1 MPPRKNPLP
10 PDPETQLA
18 DAALKLLAKRPWQE
32 LTLAA
37 VARGAKLKL
46 AELQRIAPSKPR
58 LFGLILRRIGTE
70 LAARHKAEPGETHDR
85 MFDVAMAWFD
95 VLAGRKKAVRSLYE
109 GLRRDP
115 LSLVAARDDILE
127 TAHWL
132 MALAEADTG
141 PALSLRA
148 LGFAAVLGHA
158 VPAWLED
165 GPDLAKTMARLDSD
179 LRRGESVLKRG
190 PLAGGED

>member
-1 MPPRKNPLP
+1 MPQKTPSKT
-10 PDPETQLA
+10 DPETRLA
-18 DAALKLLAKRPWQE
+18 DAALRLLAKRPWQE

-37 VARGAKLKL
+37 VAKSAKLKL
-46 AELQRIAPSKPR
+46 ADLLVLAPSKPR
-58 LFGLILRRIGTE
+58 LFGLILRRIGAE
-70 LAARHKAEPGETHDR
+70 VAAQHNADTGEIHDR

-95 VLAGRKKAVRSLYE
+95 ALAKHKKAVRSLYE

-115 LSLVAARDDILE
+115 FSLVAAKGDILE
-127 TAHWL
+127 AAHWL

-158 VPAWLED
+158 VPAWLDD
-165 GPDLAKTMARLDSD
+165 GPDLAKTMARLDGD
-179 LRRGESVLKRG
+179 LRRGESMMTRG
-190 PLAGGED
+190 A

>member
-1 MPPRKNPLP
+1 MPPKT
-10 PDPETQLA
+10 DPEIRLA
-18 DAALKLLAKRPWQE
+18 DAALRLLAKRPWQE

-37 VARGAKLKL
+37 VARAAKLKL

-58 LFGLILRRIGTE
+58 LFGLILKRLGAE
-70 LAARHKAEPGETHDR
+70 VAAQHKAESGETHDR

-95 VLAGRKKAVRSLYE
+95 ALAKHKKAVASLYD

-115 LSLVAARDDILE
+115 LSLVAARGDILE
-127 TAHWL
+127 AAHWL
-132 MALAEADTG
+132 MALAEADSG

-165 GPDLAKTMARLDSD
+165 GPDLAKTMARLDTD
-179 LRRGESVLKRG
+179 LRRGESVLKRA
-190 PLAGGED
+190 PLGEEDQD